1 MGFISMS
8 LMNNDAK
15 IFSKILANG
24 IQKNI
29 KKKPHHD
36 QVGFIPG
43 MQEWFNNAPY
53 KQSERKKS
61 T

>member
-1 MGFISMS
+1 MS

-29 KKKPHHD
+29 KKNPTTIK
-36 QVGFIPG
+36 
-43 MQEWFNNAPY
+43 
-53 KQSERKKS
+53 
-61 T
+61 